1 VNTAPVPRESTMTVA
16 AVCSKIEKGW

>member
-1 VNTAPVPRESTMTVA
+1 VNTAPAPRESTMTVA